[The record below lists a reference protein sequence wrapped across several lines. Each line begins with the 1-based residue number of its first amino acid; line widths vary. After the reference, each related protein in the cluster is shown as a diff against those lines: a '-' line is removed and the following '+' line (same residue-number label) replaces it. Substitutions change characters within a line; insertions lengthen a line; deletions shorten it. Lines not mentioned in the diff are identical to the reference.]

1 MLPLLFSVFLI
12 SPNFDVK
19 MIILPNFGQG
29 PLPKMAGKSPG
40 FVHLKVHFL
49 HENDMNFHV
58 FQEEFLLTGP
68 SALGMFVTSEGISQR
83 PPLQWSENLIS
94 VGYVHPYIIAM
105 NDEFIT
111 VHRYE
116 NDSQLSYN
124 CELMIC

>member
-1 MLPLLFSVFLI
+1 MAVLCPCFAILNRNCINLGSKVCI
-12 SPNFDVK
+12 SC
-19 MIILPNFGQG
+19 
-29 PLPKMAGKSPG
+29 G
-40 FVHLKVHFL
+40 FV
-49 HENDMNFHV
+49 HV

-116 NDSQLSYN
+116 NDMSIKLQPCNYQLSKSKVH
-124 CELMIC
+124 EIKFGGIAVM

>member
-1 MLPLLFSVFLI
+1 MLLAVLCPHFAILNSNCINLGFIVCI
-12 SPNFDVK
+12 SC
-19 MIILPNFGQG
+19 
-29 PLPKMAGKSPG
+29 G

-49 HENDMNFHV
+49 QENDTNFHV

-116 NDSQLSYN
+116 NDISIKL
-124 CELMIC
+124 